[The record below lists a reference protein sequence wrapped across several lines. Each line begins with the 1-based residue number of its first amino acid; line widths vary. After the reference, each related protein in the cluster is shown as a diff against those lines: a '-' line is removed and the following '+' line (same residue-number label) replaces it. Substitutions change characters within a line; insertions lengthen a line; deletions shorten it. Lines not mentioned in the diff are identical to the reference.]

1 MDMVSILII
10 GKELIIMAKKKKNRY
25 GNPEKNI
32 AAQQAKEA
40 AAQAKE
46 NANDGYEKSSKAFA
60 PAPASEKPMFMRI
73 LVLAIAAVMVL
84 GIVVGA
90 VIL

>member
-1 MDMVSILII
+1 
-10 GKELIIMAKKKKNRY
+10 MAKKKKERY

-32 AAQQAKEA
+32 AARQAKEA

-46 NANDGYEKSSKAFA
+46 ASGEGYDKQSKAFA
-60 PAPASEKPMFMRI
+60 PAAASEKPMFMRI

-90 VIL
+90 VIF

>member
-1 MDMVSILII
+1 
-10 GKELIIMAKKKKNRY
+10 MAKKKKEKY

-32 AAQQAKEA
+32 AARKAKEA
-40 AAQAKE
+40 AVQAKE
-46 NANDGYEKSSKAFA
+46 KANDGFEKSSKAFA
-60 PAPASEKPMFMRI
+60 PADVGEKSMFMRI

-90 VIL
+90 VLL